1 MGVTVD
7 GTMLVLRER
16 LGVGSK
22 IKLKKQTSTL
32 FISTQFTWTINV
44 QLLKHNPGK
53 KDPSIGR
60 ECLCFV
66 EELYKQTRTSNIL
79 KKP

>member
-1 MGVTVD
+1 VGITVD
-7 GTMLVLRER
+7 GTMLVLGER

-53 KDPSIGR
+53 KIPQLA
-60 ECLCFV
+60 CAL
-66 EELYKQTRTSNIL
+66 
-79 KKP
+79 